1 MDETPDKVKKLLGKA
16 KKNGKGVIGIKIFG
30 EGNHVSDSEREQSI
44 KFALTEANMH
54 CMVLGMESIAHIDD
68 AVERVMRLV

>member
-1 MDETPDKVKKLLGKA
+1 M
-16 KKNGKGVIGIKIFG
+16 
-30 EGNHVSDSEREQSI
+30 SDSEREQSI